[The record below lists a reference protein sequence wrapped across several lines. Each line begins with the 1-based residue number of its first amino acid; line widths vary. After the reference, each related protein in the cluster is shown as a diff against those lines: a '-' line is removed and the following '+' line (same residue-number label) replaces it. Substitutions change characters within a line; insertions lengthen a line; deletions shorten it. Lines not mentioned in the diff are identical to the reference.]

1 MGAQGGG
8 RLYAGEHQRLVVLG
22 DKYAPPVK
30 RQWGIGGASGPR
42 SVPGRVCS
50 GRVEEEAQDCG
61 QEGGHLIGAAE
72 VPGLMEGGAVHVTG
86 K

>member
-1 MGAQGGG
+1 M
-8 RLYAGEHQRLVVLG
+8 
-22 DKYAPPVK
+22 
-30 RQWGIGGASGPR
+30 
-42 SVPGRVCS
+42 PGRVCS